1 MVILTKKKTL
11 LVIGPV
17 SSILIRQRVAMLAK
31 LDYRLNWYSQVAGDG
46 DVEPTFTRLTNARL
60 LGTLVELMQILVVLM
75 WVRPSVVHVF
85 YAKNRWL
92 NLLLALHPRL
102 VVTVM
107 GSDIGAKTVLA
118 GTLDFYLVRLLL
130 RRAVRI
136 TSKSAYMD
144 NTLQRFDVPTEK
156 IQRLT
161 WGIDIEKFR
170 LGIDSKPLRSHLGI
184 AADTVVLFSLRACK
198 PLYQHELVLRAL
210 AVFAQRVPNVVLL
223 VSTMGA
229 VESYLCGLQ
238 RLAQELGIERQV
250 VFLPTIDNNDM
261 PLFYSLA
268 DAVISVPLSDG
279 MPQSI
284 YEAMACG
291 CFHIL
296 GNLQQYQEVVRQGE
310 SGLYVELDDEAGLA
324 EAFAWVVEYRVLLR
338 DQEGRIRSGILPLVD
353 QEIQQQVL
361 HNLYAA
367 LT

>member
-1 MVILTKKKTL
+1 MTKKKSL
-11 LVIGPV
+11 LVIGPA

-31 LDYRLNWYSQVAGDG
+31 LDSRLYWYSQVSGEGVVA
-46 DVEPTFTRLTNARL
+46 PTFTRLTNARL
-60 LGTLVELMQILVVLM
+60 LGTLMELAQILIVLM
-75 WVRPSVVHVF
+75 WVRPSAVHVF

-107 GSDIGAKTVLA
+107 GSDISTKTVLA

-130 RRAVRI
+130 RRATRI

-144 NTLQRFDVPTEK
+144 STLQRFDVPAEK

-161 WGIDIEKFR
+161 WGIDIKKFR
-170 LGIDSKPLRSHLGI
+170 LGIDSGFLRSRLGI
-184 AADTVVLFSLRACK
+184 AADTLVFFSLRACK

-210 AVFAQRVPNVVLL
+210 AVFVRRVPNAVLL

-229 VESYLCGLQ
+229 VESYLSELQ
-238 RLAQELGIERQV
+238 RLAKELGIEGQV
-250 VFLPTIDNNDM
+250 VFLPTIDNSDM

-268 DAVISVPLSDG
+268 DAVVSVPLSDG

-296 GNLQQYQEVVRQGE
+296 GNLQQYQEVVHQGE
-310 SGLYVELDDEAGLA
+310 SGLYVELHDETGIA
-324 EAFAWVVEYRVLLR
+324 EAFAWVVEHRSHLHG
-338 DQEGRIRSGILPLVD
+338 QEARIRSGILPLVD

-361 HNLYAA
+361 HDLYAA